1 MFLVRCIGVSLAIFV
16 LLYSVLSLAVAY
28 AWRFA
33 WRALCQL
40 SARREAD
47 VLFAFRMLPLL
58 LAAAVT
64 LAYTIPSFL
73 LLEPAKTDE
82 PFGPPLLALGFCC
95 LVLMGAGILRGTIA
109 QLRTSQ
115 ALAAWLNGATVMQ

>member
-1 MFLVRCIGVSLAIFV
+1 MFLVRCIGVSLAIFILV
-16 LLYSVLSLAVAY
+16 YGLLSLTMAY

-33 WRALCQL
+33 RRAFGRL

-47 VLFAFRMLPLL
+47 LLFAFRMLPFL

-64 LAYTIPSFL
+64 LAYTVPSFL

-82 PFGPPLLALGFCC
+82 PLGPPLLVLGLCS
-95 LVLMGAGILRGTIA
+95 LVLLGAGILRGA
-109 QLRTSQ
+109 V
-115 ALAAWLNGATVMQ
+115 A